1 VTWWLGGAMTG
12 SEIDYADYAA
22 VFRDFPG
29 PVALLTPDFAFADA
43 NLMYLEVAGRD
54 REDLLGSNVF
64 AVFPD
69 NPADPD
75 AAGSSNVRAS
85 LERVLATGERD
96 SMPLQR
102 YDVEVPG
109 SPGVFEE
116 RYWST
121 INTPIFGPD
130 GHVKL
135 IAHRVEE
142 VTLIARQLLE
152 LQVSSA

>member
-1 VTWWLGGAMTG
+1 MTVPG
-12 SEIDYADYAA
+12 IDYAA

-29 PVALLTPDFAFADA
+29 PVALLTPEFTFADA
-43 NLMYLEVAGRD
+43 NVMYLEVAGRG
-54 REDLLGSNVF
+54 REELLGRNVF
-64 AVFPD
+64 DAFPD
-69 NPADPD
+69 NPGDPD
-75 AAGSSNVRAS
+75 ATGTTNVRAS
-85 LERVLATGERD
+85 LQRVLATGERD

-130 GHVKL
+130 GGVKL
-135 IAHRVEE
+135 IALRVEE
-142 VTLIARQLLE
+142 VTQIARQLIE
-152 LQVSSA
+152 LQSSSA